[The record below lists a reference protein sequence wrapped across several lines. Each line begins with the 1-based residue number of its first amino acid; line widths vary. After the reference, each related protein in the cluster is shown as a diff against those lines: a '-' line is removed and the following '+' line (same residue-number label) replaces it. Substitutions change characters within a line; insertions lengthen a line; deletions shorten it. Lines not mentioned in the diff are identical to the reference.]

1 MKGNTN
7 NMHTFDNLKPRQQ
20 QYIVQFFE
28 GLLNE
33 HKENGSSGVPDQ
45 PDIEIHAEYTRSF
58 LRYMSSKYC
67 DMEWA
72 PAWIVK
78 DKSRQTGVGI
88 YTLPEVVEYANSV
101 FAKQDELPADDGET
115 IIVGTQV
122 VSA

>member
-1 MKGNTN
+1 MTEHPASKG
-7 NMHTFDNLKPRQQ
+7 
-20 QYIVQFFE
+20 E
-28 GLLNE
+28 E
-33 HKENGSSGVPDQ
+33 HMVES
-45 PDIEIHAEYTRSF
+45 EYTRVF

-88 YTLPEVVEYANSV
+88 YSLPEVVEYADYVAS
-101 FAKQDELPADDGET
+101 KQDDLPADDGET
-115 IIVGTQV
+115 IIVGTET